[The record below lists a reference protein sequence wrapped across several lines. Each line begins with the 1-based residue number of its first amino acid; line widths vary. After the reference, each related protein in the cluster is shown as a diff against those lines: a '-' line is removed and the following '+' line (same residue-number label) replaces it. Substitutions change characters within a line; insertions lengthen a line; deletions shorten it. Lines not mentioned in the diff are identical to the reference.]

1 MTKIQQLIESS
12 LAGTRRAKCLRRTG
26 AILAG
31 GAAFCGG
38 IYSLLAEAVSQHLLP
53 GFNKHVALT
62 TILITASVGVLAYL
76 IALIW
81 LFGVKGKLFR
91 EIRAGK
97 DFSRIQEPPARLIER
112 LRRLGA
118 QGLTVETFIRRE
130 TLAFLLERNGNY
142 VQAWGKRVEGNTGQT
157 EYADICFFVVA
168 PLNEAG
174 LKDMLP
180 NAAGDR
186 KIRNNKGLEQKHV
199 VKDPTRCVA
208 LYVIELFGQGRR
220 SRAAAS
226 SRLFEYLDQTLG
238 AKLAGPHFC
247 IFARPATDDGLRVT
261 GHYSFKNLGEGEK
274 EMHAWQAPDEGQD
287 LCNVILSVFHAQA
300 R

>member
-53 GFNKHVALT
+53 GFDKGAALT
-62 TILITASVGVLAYL
+62 AILSAASAGVLAYF
-76 IALIW
+76 AGMIW
-81 LFGVKGKLFR
+81 LVAVKGKLSG

-97 DFSRIQEPPARLIER
+97 KFSRIQEPPARLIER
-112 LRRLGA
+112 LRALGA
-118 QGLTVETFIRRE
+118 QGATTETFIRKE

-168 PLNEAG
+168 PLNGEG

-180 NAAGDR
+180 NAAGER
-186 KIRNNKGLEQKHV
+186 RIKNNKGLEQKHV
-199 VKDPTRCVA
+199 AKDPASCVA
-208 LYVIELFGQGRR
+208 LYVIELFGQGGG

-226 SRLFEYLDQTLG
+226 SRLFEYLDQNLG
-238 AKLAGPHFC
+238 EKLADPQFR
-247 IFARPATDDGLRVT
+247 IFARPATNDGVRVT

-274 EMHAWQAPDEGQD
+274 DMHAWQAPDEGLE
-287 LCNVILSVFHAQA
+287 LCSVLLSVFHAQA